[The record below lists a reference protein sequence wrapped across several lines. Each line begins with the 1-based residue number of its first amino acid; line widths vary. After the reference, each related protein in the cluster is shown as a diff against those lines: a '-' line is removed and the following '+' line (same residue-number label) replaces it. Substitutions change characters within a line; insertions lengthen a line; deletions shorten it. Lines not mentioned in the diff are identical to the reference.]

1 MVRIQATRP
10 ESTVSRRWRQ
20 GLLFLWVFCIASP
33 LCGQQNIV
41 TIVSEQNPSLR
52 GVVGTFAEKGIIYGS
67 LRDIATD
74 LSIALYINPTTKK
87 GEITLRQQ
95 RIKVTADNPFV
106 VISDSL
112 PTEGSVFQMPVTPIY
127 GANTLYVPIEY
138 FIPILEKH
146 TEYPIRYSAET
157 RTIMVGTLKPK
168 PVYDITGIG
177 IEERVNGYLLR
188 INATKHFSDCESWVK
203 PDGWV
208 YVTIPNA
215 RADVARLNSMKP
227 FSVVNSVIAIQQPG
241 SVQLTLRCDKKFS
254 RCEIIPDPGEN
265 DILISL
271 LPAEYVNDEVK
282 KQRVL
287 KTLEKQRNKWNM
299 DVVVIDAGHGGR
311 DPGAIGTR
319 KTKEKDITLG
329 IALKLGRLIA
339 QKLNDV
345 KVVYTRTD
353 DRFIELYWR
362 GQIANEEGGKLF
374 ISIHCNSMPRK
385 PHPANGF
392 EIYLL
397 KPNRTEE
404 AVAIASRE
412 NAVVKFEEGYEK
424 RYKELTEE
432 NFIILTMAQSAY
444 AHYSEQFAQE
454 TIQSMQKTLPITNN
468 GVKQAGFYVLVGAS
482 MPNVL
487 VEAGYLSN
495 RSEEQYLAS
504 QKGQQKIAEAIFTAV
519 KNYKVEYEKTLDE
532 GGGK

>member
-1 MVRIQATRP
+1 MFRIQATRP
-10 ESTVSRRWRQ
+10 ESTFSRRRRQ
-20 GLLFLWVFCIASP
+20 GIFFLWVSCIASP

-41 TIVSEQNPSLR
+41 TIVSEQNPSMR
-52 GVVGTFAEKGIIYGS
+52 GAVGTFTEKGIIYGS

-74 LSIALYINPTTKK
+74 LSIALYVNPTTKK

-127 GANTLYVPIEY
+127 GANTLYVPIEF

-146 TEYPIRYSAET
+146 TEFPIRYSAET
-157 RTIMVGTLKPK
+157 RTIMFGTLKPK

-177 IEERVNGYLLR
+177 IEDRVNGYILR
-188 INATKHFSDCESWVK
+188 INAAKHFSDCESWVK

-227 FSVVNSVIAIQQPG
+227 FGVVNSVIAIQQPG

-254 RCEIIPDPGEN
+254 RSEIIPDPAGN

-271 LPAEYVNDEVK
+271 IPAEYVNDEVK

-287 KTLEKQRNKWNM
+287 QTLEKQRNKWKM

-319 KTKEKDITLG
+319 KTKEKDLTLG

-339 QKLNDV
+339 QKLKDV

-353 DRFIELYWR
+353 DRFIELYRR

-412 NAVVKFEEGYEK
+412 NSVIKLEEGYEK
-424 RYKELTEE
+424 RYQELTEE
-432 NFIILTMAQSAY
+432 NFILLTMAQSAY

-482 MPNVL
+482 MPNIL

-495 RSEEQYLAS
+495 RSEEQYLAT
-504 QKGQQKIAEAIFTAV
+504 QKGQQKIAEAIFMGV